1 MTRTRP
7 TPSTRPARLLRAA
20 AWLLATV
27 CCALGAL
34 QYGRAS
40 TDGSLAAAR
49 DRDTALAAGRQAV
62 AELTSAEAGRAEATR
77 ARWLAVSG
85 GALHDRL
92 GAGPAT
98 DPGVTSH
105 GTVVEAA
112 VTALDPGAR
121 TARLIAVVRVELI
134 PAAGT
139 VTTDRR
145 RLAATLT
152 RTGAGWK
159 VTALAAVPV
168 GTA

>member
-1 MTRTRP
+1 MTRARP
-7 TPSTRPARLLRAA
+7 ALGTRPARGVRAA
-20 AWLLATV
+20 AWLLATA
-27 CCALGAL
+27 CCALGAV

-40 TDGSLAAAR
+40 TDSSLDLAR

-62 AELTSAEAGRAEATR
+62 AELTSSDAGQADATR

-98 DPGVTSH
+98 DPGVTSR
-105 GTVVEAA
+105 GAVVEAA
-112 VTALDPGAR
+112 VTALDAGAG
-121 TARLIAVVRVELI
+121 TARLIAVVRVELT
-134 PAAGT
+134 PAAGA

-145 RLAATLT
+145 RLAATLA
-152 RTGAGWK
+152 RTGEGWK